1 MSSNYGIYN
10 GFELLEHEAIPG
22 REEYVASEKYEL
34 KSRAWEKPGNI
45 KAYVAQ
51 INRIRRENP
60 ALQQTSAIRFLPV
73 EDNSVI
79 AYVKHSA
86 DQTNVVVTVIA
97 LTGDFRE
104 FWLPLGDL
112 QVRTGSNALSPVTAL
127 ENLKSGPTSPVAYGG
142 MRLWIDPVHDPVL
155 LFRCLG

>member
-1 MSSNYGIYN
+1 MTSNDKLITRFY
-10 GFELLEHEAIPG
+10 LLTSFG
-22 REEYVASEKYEL
+22 RIGPML
-34 KSRAWEKPGNI
+34 HNI
-45 KAYVAQ
+45 KSYIAQ

-79 AYVKHSA
+79 AYVKRSA

-104 FWLPLGDL
+104 FWLPLADVQVRPSHGDL
-112 QVRTGSNALSPVTAL
+112 KPATAL
-127 ENLKSGPTSPVAYGG
+127 ENLKSGPTSPATQGG